1 MHFIKLI
8 ENPHY
13 QISLFQWNSKY
24 IVKFEW
30 EQLEQTYKIPE
41 YEVTSIES
49 IEKLLDL
56 DFLEKVKQRFVE
68 MHQQWIVLFD

>member
-8 ENPHY
+8 ENPNY

-56 DFLEKVKQRFVE
+56 DFLEKVKQRFVD
-68 MHQQWIVLFD
+68 MQQQWFVLFD

>member
-8 ENPHY
+8 ENPNF

-30 EQLEQTYKIPE
+30 EQLEQTFKIPE

-49 IEKLLDL
+49 IEKLLDFN
-56 DFLEKVKQRFVE
+56 FLEKVKQRFVD
-68 MHQQWIVLFD
+68 MHQQWFVLFD